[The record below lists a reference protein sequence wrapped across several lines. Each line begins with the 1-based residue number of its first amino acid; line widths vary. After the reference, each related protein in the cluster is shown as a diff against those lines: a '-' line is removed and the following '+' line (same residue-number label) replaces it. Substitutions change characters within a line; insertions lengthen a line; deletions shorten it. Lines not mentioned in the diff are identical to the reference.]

1 MSLRQNIYTSTI
13 YYEEKIVPPEFH
25 LYDEIPSS
33 HLIKIQPSKLFFSS
47 PNSPS
52 FLGDNFDKTAKIF
65 SIENAAEPY
74 GYLASVHLAQK
85 LATVPERKAFIESVV
100 IGNKGAS
107 WNDIKLVLIL
117 SLSNGGPEWTFGIF
131 DDLHRNLCSG
141 FYDSLQGQVQF
152 ATDAIGYLVR
162 LSLSVLFSISQ
173 HLNNTLLGLA
183 MAPGGIRGGTSS
195 YR

>member
-1 MSLRQNIYTSTI
+1 MNG
-13 YYEEKIVPPEFH
+13 VF
-25 LYDEIPSS
+25 SS
-33 HLIKIQPSKLFFSS
+33 HLIKVQSSKLFFSS
-47 PNSPS
+47 PTSPS
-52 FLGDNFDKTAKIF
+52 SLGDNFDKTSTIF

-117 SLSNGGPEWTFGIF
+117 SLNNGGPEWTFGIF

-141 FYDSLQGQVQF
+141 FYDSLQGQAQF

-162 LSLSVLFSISQ
+162 LSLIQLSPQ
-173 HLNNTLLGLA
+173 YHNT
-183 MAPGGIRGGTSS
+183 
-195 YR
+195 